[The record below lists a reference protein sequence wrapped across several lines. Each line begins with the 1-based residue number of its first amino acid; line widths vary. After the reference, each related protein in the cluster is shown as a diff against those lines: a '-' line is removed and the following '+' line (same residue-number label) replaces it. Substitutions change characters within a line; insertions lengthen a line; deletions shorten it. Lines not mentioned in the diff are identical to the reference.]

1 MATARLYCWIDVSIG
16 VVHVRVHRNV
26 LLSLTWGLDIITN
39 YTRTTFTQQ
48 QNAAFQNSRIWC
60 RR

>member
-1 MATARLYCWIDVSIG
+1 MAAIRLYYWMDAIFG
-16 VVHVRVHRNV
+16 VVHVHVHRNV